1 MLQRSPLSGTV
12 KIVVGLN
19 LCTLDTKFQ
28 SIATIETK
36 NENTMDSI
44 ARNQLTVVDIRRLED
59 GPQKPLANAP
69 WPPNHQDILNARCR
83 LPVYGS
89 YDQILDT
96 YHQSQVMIRSGDTGS
111 GKSTQVP
118 QLLVHDEWASGLKVA
133 GTQPRRL
140 AAKELRCSSLGRNEE
155 MGVRDTCRELWST
168 RVGRWYLCRYLHP
181 DSRGRRE
188 TGQRQIDH
196 LNAASSFHHCG

>member
-1 MLQRSPLSGTV
+1 
-12 KIVVGLN
+12 
-19 LCTLDTKFQ
+19 
-28 SIATIETK
+28 
-36 NENTMDSI
+36 MDSI

-155 MGVRDTCRELWST
+155 MGVRDTCRTFTQILGEGGRPDKGRLTIST
-168 RVGRWYLCRYLHP
+168 PRVLFIIVVDGRYDRTT
-181 DSRGRRE
+181 DGSSKRE
-188 TGQRQIDH
+188 SQ
-196 LNAASSFHHCG
+196 